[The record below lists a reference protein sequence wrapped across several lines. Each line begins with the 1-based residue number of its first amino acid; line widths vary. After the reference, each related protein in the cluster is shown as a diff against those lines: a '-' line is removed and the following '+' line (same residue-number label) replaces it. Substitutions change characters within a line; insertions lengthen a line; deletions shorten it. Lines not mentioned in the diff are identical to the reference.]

1 MRNQFV
7 TTIILRRIE
16 ICDLMLACLAAKDAA
31 NDGGKKWDEL
41 HEKLKWQLNYLDM
54 QLDEIIE
61 SEARD

>member
-1 MRNQFV
+1 MRNQFA
-7 TTIILRRIE
+7 TTIQLRRIE

-31 NDGGKKWDEL
+31 SDGGKKWDEL

-61 SEARD
+61 SEARA